1 MTDKTVTDE
10 KMLRKKLIA
19 DTVDGV
25 TISYGENSVGVIALA
40 IPISKNDYP
49 LGALSVVIPEVRF
62 NKTLDE
68 VCRKMLKIGKDKI
81 ENELNN

>member
-1 MTDKTVTDE
+1 
-10 KMLRKKLIA
+10 
-19 DTVDGV
+19 
-25 TISYGENSVGVIALA
+25 
-40 IPISKNDYP
+40 
-49 LGALSVVIPEVRF
+49 VIPEVRF